1 MVLVLPKSD
10 LKTVIGGGIAFTVS
24 GVLCFIYFAESFYD
38 FNICI
43 MFDNK

>member
-1 MVLVLPKSD
+1 MELVPKSD
-10 LKTVIGGGIAFTVS
+10 FKSVIDRWWDCIYY